1 MFSKLQKR
9 SHSFSSARATS
20 TTMGKEGSD
29 GRRPTSLI
37 DSSTSGSYK
46 NRFHRRLKSSTSA
59 AIPVASSSAQAKGS
73 GKDRKGGRSWMEI
86 FRLKKR
92 KSKLPDLDILPVR
105 KSEVGSL

>member
-1 MFSKLQKR
+1 
-9 SHSFSSARATS
+9 
-20 TTMGKEGSD
+20 MGKEGSD

-86 FRLKKR
+86 FGLKKRR
-92 KSKLPDLDILPVR
+92 KSKLPDSDILPVH